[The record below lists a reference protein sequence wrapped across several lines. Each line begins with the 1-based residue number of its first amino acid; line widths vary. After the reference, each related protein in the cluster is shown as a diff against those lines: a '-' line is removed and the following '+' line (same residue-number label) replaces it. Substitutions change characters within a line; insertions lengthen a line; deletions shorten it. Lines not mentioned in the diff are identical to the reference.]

1 MAEFSKR
8 GEISGV
14 TWDWLTEIVTT
25 CFELHIFPPRE
36 TTEANSTETLRDS
49 TDLQRWDEE
58 EVIQF
63 LTRFRPFMEAQRVFL
78 LCNELRMERA
88 MQLMHQ
94 WEDEWEAENEREHHQ
109 QSGGYVDIDMA
120 TKRPRG
126 ASKKPQWDTLDN
138 LLNVRVTYLYV

>member
-14 TWDWLTEIVTT
+14 TWEWLTEIVTT

-36 TTEANSTETLRDS
+36 PTEANSTKTLRDS

-63 LTRFRPFMEAQRVFL
+63 LTRFQPFMETQRVFL

-94 WEDEWEAENEREHHQ
+94 WEDEWEAKTEQEHQH
-109 QSGGYVDIDMA
+109 SGGYVDSDMPM
-120 TKRPRG
+120 KRSRG
-126 ASKKPQWDTLDN
+126 ASKKPLWDTIDN
-138 LLNVRVTYLYV
+138 LLNVRATYM